1 MISGD
6 TILFALMLVTAIN
19 VARYVTALRSLI
31 YIMREAHPLLYHKSM
46 GAAFSPPMAM

>member
-19 VARYVTALRSLI
+19 VARYVTALRLMPIS
-31 YIMREAHPLLYHKSM
+31 
-46 GAAFSPPMAM
+46 